1 MSPINRKYLFS
12 LVDLDCNM
20 SEQKYKQCEATR
32 PMAVETVLIVDDER
46 EIADLDDRLPV

>member
-20 SEQKYKQCEATR
+20 SEQKYKQCEVTR
-32 PMAVETVLIVDDER
+32 PMAAETVLIVDDER

>member
-1 MSPINRKYLFS
+1 MSPGNRKFFFS
-12 LVDLDCNM
+12 LADLDCNI
-20 SEQKYKQCEATR
+20 SEQKYKQCEVTR